1 MAKSEPN
8 LNVNSISRIS
18 SGTIIKGE
26 ILSPYD
32 IRIDGTF
39 EGKVQTKG
47 RVVVGETAFVKGDI
61 ICENIDLW
69 GKVDGNLFVKDTLSL
84 MEKVVFD
91 SAFMFAYSE
100 RPGTLASRKYP
111 DDIPYELKTQRLNE
125 IIALQGRM
133 SLKSN
138 EKEIGKTLKVLVEGP
153 SKKNPEELCGR
164 ASSNKMCVFPS
175 RGEKAGDYCTVEV
188 VSVTSATLICTRID

>member
-47 RVVVGETAFVKGDI
+47 RVVVGETAFIKGDI

-84 MEKVVFD
+84 MEGCSVNGNLNVRRL
-91 SAFMFAYSE
+91 SVELGS
-100 RPGTLASRKYP
+100 TLNGNCRMITEAEFNK
-111 DDIPYELKTQRLNE
+111 
-125 IIALQGRM
+125 IAG
-133 SLKSN
+133 
-138 EKEIGKTLKVLVEGP
+138 VEAP
-153 SKKNPEELCGR
+153 KPE
-164 ASSNKMCVFPS
+164 AAKPAQ
-175 RGEKAGDYCTVEV
+175 K
-188 VSVTSATLICTRID
+188 

>member
-1 MAKSEPN
+1 MAKSESN

-47 RVVVGETAFVKGDI
+47 RVVVGETAFIKGDI

-84 MEKVVFD
+84 MEGCSVNGNLNVRRL
-91 SAFMFAYSE
+91 SV
-100 RPGTLASRKYP
+100 
-111 DDIPYELKTQRLNE
+111 ELGSTFNGNCRMITEAEFNK
-125 IIALQGRM
+125 IAG
-133 SLKSN
+133 
-138 EKEIGKTLKVLVEGP
+138 VESP
-153 SKKNPEELCGR
+153 KPE
-164 ASSNKMCVFPS
+164 AAKPAQ
-175 RGEKAGDYCTVEV
+175 K
-188 VSVTSATLICTRID
+188 